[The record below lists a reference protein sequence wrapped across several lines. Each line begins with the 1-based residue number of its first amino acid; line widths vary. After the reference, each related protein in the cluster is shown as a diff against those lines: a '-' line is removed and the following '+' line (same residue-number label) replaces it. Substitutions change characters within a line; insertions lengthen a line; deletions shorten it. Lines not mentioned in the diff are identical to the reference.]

1 MSFDVEAGSQSEYTA
16 HNKLFLVRVDQQGED
31 VFLTDLTTEGETHF
45 GGRLDDD
52 KYEFNITRYF
62 YQLLNNDAYT
72 NDLYLLPAGAAV
84 NANRTILDKNIKLT
98 INYSK
103 L

>member
-1 MSFDVEAGSQSEYTA
+1 VCSSDLDYT
-16 HNKLFLVRVDQQGED
+16 E
-31 VFLTDLTTEGETHF
+31 EGETHF
-45 GGRLDDD
+45 GGRLDND

-84 NANRTILDKNIKLT
+84 NANRTILNKDIKLT
-98 INYSK
+98 IHYSE